1 MFSRIYQRVKTF
13 YRRGPEERTQVHLFL
28 GFVIIP
34 LVVLLPFC
42 VLVFLAN

>member
-1 MFSRIYQRVKTF
+1 MRRMIARLKAF
-13 YRRGPEERTQVHLFL
+13 YRRGPEERTQIHIFL

-42 VLVFLAN
+42 ILVFLDN

>member
-1 MFSRIYQRVKTF
+1 MKLIERLKSF
-13 YRRGPEERTQVHLFL
+13 YRRGAEERTQVHLFL

-42 VLVFLAN
+42 VMVFLATP

>member
-1 MFSRIYQRVKTF
+1 MKKLFTLLKNF

-42 VLVFLAN
+42 VMVFLAN